1 VRSRGSERVYG
12 GQAAGNDLVGSKRF
26 EQEKGV
32 GKRSGSQ
39 VGNFFCNPKRRREA
53 ADRRKRA
60 STIDSQDPLTIFI
73 LDSVTA
79 DLDYSSLSIPDLTAG
94 DRRGKIRSG
103 HVAIKD
109 RFNFF
114 VLDD

>member
-1 VRSRGSERVYG
+1 VRGFM
-12 GQAAGNDLVGSKRF
+12 VGRQPATTSWAPKDSNKKKGWGR
-26 EQEKGV
+26 GV
-32 GKRSGSQ
+32 GARWGISFVIPRGEGKR
-39 VGNFFCNPKRRREA
+39 